1 MKKIVIGLGLGS
13 ALLLGACGG
22 DIDEKNNRPV
32 TSQEEKK
39 EEVADNKVEKKEQK
53 EKALGV
59 RSNPLPLGDTITTK
73 VAIYDDSFNSY
84 AANLDLKIAS
94 ITRGEEA
101 WQQILAENQFNSE
114 PDEGMEYVLVKVE
127 ALLKDA
133 ETEDDSYNLSSYSF
147 KTVSADGKEYPHVMV
162 VVPSGL
168 DAKLYNGGATEG
180 HVIGQV
186 RVGEDFFLS
195 FNGTEGSPVFFQAK

>member
-1 MKKIVIGLGLGS
+1 MRKVMIGLTLGS
-13 ALLLGACGG
+13 ALLVGACG
-22 DIDEKNNRPV
+22 DIDEKNDRPV
-32 TSQEEKK
+32 TSQEEKT
-39 EEVADNKVEKKEQK
+39 EASADTKAEKKE
-53 EKALGV
+53 EKAVGV

-84 AANLDLKIAS
+84 AANLDLTIAS

-101 WQQILAENQFNSE
+101 WQQILAENQFNGE

-133 ETEDDSYNLSSYSF
+133 ETEDDSYNLSSFSF
-147 KTVSADGKEYPHVMV
+147 KTVSADGKEYPHVSV
-162 VVPSGL
+162 VVPSKL
-168 DAKLYNGGATEG
+168 DAKLYSGGATEG

-195 FNGTEGSPVFFQAK
+195 FNGTEGSPVFFATK

>member
-1 MKKIVIGLGLGS
+1 MKKIVMGLGLGS

-39 EEVADNKVEKKEQK
+39 EEVADNKIEKKEQK
-53 EKALGV
+53 EKAVGV

-84 AANLDLKIAS
+84 AAKLDLKIAS

-101 WQQILAENQFNSE
+101 WQQISAENQFNDAPE
-114 PDEGMEYVLVKVE
+114 EGMEYVLIKVE

-133 ETEDDSYNLSSYSF
+133 ETEDDSYHLWGHDF
-147 KTVSADGKEYPHVMV
+147 KTVSADGKEYPYVSV
-162 VVPSGL
+162 VVPGEL
-168 DAKLYNGGATEG
+168 DATLYNGGATEG
-180 HVIGQV
+180 NAIGQV
-186 RVGEDFFLS
+186 RAGEDFFIS
-195 FNGTEGSPVFFQAK
+195 FDGTEGSPVFFQTK

>member
-1 MKKIVIGLGLGS
+1 MRKVMMGLTLGS
-13 ALLLGACGG
+13 ALLVGACG
-22 DIDEKNNRPV
+22 DIDEKNDRPV
-32 TSQEEKK
+32 TSQEEKT
-39 EEVADNKVEKKEQK
+39 EASADTKAEKKE
-53 EKALGV
+53 EKAVGV

-84 AANLDLKIAS
+84 AANLDLTIAG

-133 ETEDDSYNLSSYSF
+133 ETEDDSYNLSSFSF

-195 FNGTEGSPVFFQAK
+195 FNGTEGSPVFFATK

>member
-1 MKKIVIGLGLGS
+1 MRKVMMGLTLGS
-13 ALLLGACGG
+13 ALLVGACG
-22 DIDEKNNRPV
+22 DIDEKNDRPV
-32 TSQEEKK
+32 TSQEEKP
-39 EEVADNKVEKKEQK
+39 EASADTKAEKKE
-53 EKALGV
+53 EKAVGV

-73 VAIYDDSFNSY
+73 VAIYDDNFNSY
-84 AANLDLKIAS
+84 AANLDLTIAG

-133 ETEDDSYNLSSYSF
+133 ETEDDSYNLSSFSF

-195 FNGTEGSPVFFQAK
+195 FNGTEGSPVFFATK

>member
-1 MKKIVIGLGLGS
+1 MRKVMMGLTLGS
-13 ALLLGACGG
+13 ALLVGACG
-22 DIDEKNNRPV
+22 DIDEKNDRPV
-32 TSQEEKK
+32 TSQEEKT
-39 EEVADNKVEKKEQK
+39 EASADTKAEKKE
-53 EKALGV
+53 EKAVGV

-84 AANLDLKIAS
+84 AANLDLTIAG

-133 ETEDDSYNLSSYSF
+133 ETEDDSYNLSSFSF
-147 KTVSADGKEYPHVMV
+147 KMVSAAGKEYPHVSV
-162 VVPSGL
+162 VVPSKL

-195 FNGTEGSPVFFQAK
+195 FNGTEGSPVFFATK

>member
-1 MKKIVIGLGLGS
+1 MRKVMMGLTLGS
-13 ALLLGACGG
+13 ALLVGACG
-22 DIDEKNNRPV
+22 DIDEKNDRSV
-32 TSQEEKK
+32 TSQEEKT
-39 EEVADNKVEKKEQK
+39 EASADTKAEKKE
-53 EKALGV
+53 EKAVGV

-84 AANLDLKIAS
+84 AANLDLTIAG

-133 ETEDDSYNLSSYSF
+133 ETEDDSYNLSSFSF
-147 KTVSADGKEYPHVMV
+147 KTVSADGKEYPHVSV
-162 VVPSGL
+162 VVPSKL

-195 FNGTEGSPVFFQAK
+195 FNGTEGSPVFFATK

>member
-1 MKKIVIGLGLGS
+1 MRKVMMGLTLGS
-13 ALLLGACGG
+13 ALLVGACG
-22 DIDEKNNRPV
+22 DIDEKNDRPV
-32 TSQEEKK
+32 TSQEEKT
-39 EEVADNKVEKKEQK
+39 EASADTKAEKKE
-53 EKALGV
+53 EKAVGV

-73 VAIYDDSFNSY
+73 VAIYDESFNSY
-84 AANLDLKIAS
+84 AANLDLTIAG

-133 ETEDDSYNLSSYSF
+133 ETEDDSYNLSSFSF
-147 KTVSADGKEYPHVMV
+147 KMVSADGKEYPHVSV
-162 VVPSGL
+162 VVPSKL
-168 DAKLYNGGATEG
+168 DAKLYSGGATEG

-195 FNGTEGSPVFFQAK
+195 FNGTEGSPVFFATK